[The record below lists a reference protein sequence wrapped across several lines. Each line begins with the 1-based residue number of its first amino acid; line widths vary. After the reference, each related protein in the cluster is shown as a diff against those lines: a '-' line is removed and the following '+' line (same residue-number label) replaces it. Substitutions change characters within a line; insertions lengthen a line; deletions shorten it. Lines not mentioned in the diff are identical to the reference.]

1 MDVIAWIGR
10 LVFFLVVLW
19 LALENTA
26 TVPLR
31 LTSSLEWQNVPLL
44 AVILVCFVA
53 GVLAGTLAMVPRILR
68 LRRQVA
74 QPQRAAA
81 ASQQQADVELALTRA
96 ARQGG
101 AAGDLELETR
111 GGRR

>member
-1 MDVIAWIGR
+1 MDLIAWFGR
-10 LVFFLVVLW
+10 LVFFLLALW

-31 LTSSLEWQNVPLL
+31 ITSSIHWQDVPLL

-53 GVLAGTLAMVPRILR
+53 GVLAGSLALLPRLIR
-68 LRRQVA
+68 LQRQLA
-74 QPQRAAA
+74 RPTTTPAGE
-81 ASQQQADVELALTRA
+81 QQAAESALTRA

-111 GGRR
+111 GRR

>member
-10 LVFFLVVLW
+10 LAFFLLALW

-31 LTSSLEWQNVPLL
+31 LSSSIEWQNVPLL

-53 GVLAGTLAMVPRILR
+53 GVFAGTLAMVPRVLR
-68 LRRQVA
+68 LRRQLV
-74 QPQRAAA
+74 QPAGRAAPA
-81 ASQQQADVELALTRA
+81 QQAAAELALTRA

-111 GGRR
+111 TGRHR

>member
-1 MDVIAWIGR
+1 MDLIGWMGR
-10 LVFFLVVLW
+10 LIFFLLVLL

-31 LTSSLEWQNVPLL
+31 LTSSIEWQNVPLL
-44 AVILVCFVA
+44 VVILGCFVA
-53 GVLAGTLAMVPRILR
+53 GVFAGTLALLPRLLR
-68 LRRQVA
+68 QGRPTA
-74 QPQRAAA
+74 QKSPAPEAAM
-81 ASQQQADVELALTRA
+81 QQAAELALTSA

-111 GGRR
+111 GRS